1 MGTKDRYDIH
11 NAPSLINECDVIITD
26 GYKHFIGVFYDKD
39 KFPAPIVV
47 CKYSEEYICFLK
59 KIAEIL
65 EIPCIEDEETARTLS
80 EEVEPGDVIPE
91 KLYRTLSRIYIKL
104 QESGCWED
112 NSGKSSG
119 ENFLQHLNNDMCNK
133 IFSLEKCCY
142 RRAEKEFFKSADNKQ
157 SFKGNVSRYFED
169 ELHDLAEK
177 YRLNYQI
184 AYYKAYELDVLYLEL
199 FIKEVDLDFCQ
210 LVFIHKPEQKIYV
223 GSRTLF
229 REFDFCEAE
238 TALRFFKVLVETC
251 NGRLKKGVLK
261 HSKEFQINPREYV
274 IAHDSMKAIL
284 ETSYNQTGKEYG
296 SRSNTTVFVIY
307 FKKEDLYVAGD
318 SETPQKKSP
327 KMYEIALTYKEF
339 LRNPD
344 FFRKFIT
351 TPHKMEKWNFWCRER
366 KYNPECFKEKA
377 QTIEL

>member
-104 QESGCWED
+104 QKRGCRED
-112 NSGKSSG
+112 NSGKNSG
-119 ENFLQHLNNDMCNK
+119 ENFLQHLNNDTYDQ
-133 IFSLEKCCY
+133 IFSLEKRCY
-142 RRAEKEFFKSADNKQ
+142 RRAVKEFFKSAYNKQ
-157 SFKGNVSRYFED
+157 SFKGNVSRFFED

-177 YRLNYQI
+177 YGLNYRI
-184 AYYKAYELDVLYLEL
+184 AYDKAYELDVLYLEL
-199 FIKEVDLDFCQ
+199 FIKEVDLDFYQ
-210 LVFIHKPEQKIYV
+210 LVFIHKPEQKIYI
-223 GSRTLF
+223 GSRTVF
-229 REFDFCEAE
+229 KDFDFCEAE
-238 TALRFFKVLVETC
+238 NALRFFKVLVETC
-251 NGRLKKGVLK
+251 NGRLKKRVLK
-261 HSKEFQINPREYV
+261 FSKEFQINSRQYV

-296 SRSNTTVFVIY
+296 SRSDTTVFEIY
-307 FKKEDLYVAGD
+307 LKKVMQYADD
-318 SETPQKKSP
+318 NSDPPKNKSS
-327 KMYEIALTYKEF
+327 KMYQIVITYKEF

-351 TPHKMEKWNFWCRER
+351 NPHRMEKWNFWCEER
-366 KYNPECFKEKA
+366 KYNPECFKEKT
-377 QTIEL
+377 QTID